1 MRIMLS
7 KKHTSVVELAEEF
20 QTTIGTL
27 PPTLAAAA
35 PGPTLEC
42 TTGASPHSPPQ
53 QGTPVIAF
61 RARAAADPY
70 DFLIRHPGLSA
81 ADIGILRGILFAGPY

>member
-1 MRIMLS
+1 M
-7 KKHTSVVELAEEF
+7 
-20 QTTIGTL
+20 G
-27 PPTLAAAA
+27 
-35 PGPTLEC
+35 
-42 TTGASPHSPPQ
+42 
-53 QGTPVIAF
+53 AF